1 MLDLEMSDIRNEI
14 IRAQLMFEQKSNL
27 VSDIMENLEVLISAG
42 RKADAFEFQERFDL
56 MWDTGSEKELEELL
70 HEIKLALPRYRM
82 FENSSQLVKDD
93 LINE

>member
-1 MLDLEMSDIRNEI
+1 
-14 IRAQLMFEQKSNL
+14 
-27 VSDIMENLEVLISAG
+27 
-42 RKADAFEFQERFDL
+42 

-93 LINE
+93 SINE